1 MMNEQMMAFIQ
12 TLSPEKQANLMASLS
27 QQAPQQP
34 QQPVDP
40 RMGLPGQNNPQQGIP
55 GAFQDFQGQA
65 GVIDDQQAQ
74 AEALRGTE
82 NARGVHTANAG
93 FIASNPLSAVATA
106 GNRIKGAYDARA
118 ALKEKKALS
127 DTKTKLLEDFA
138 ATQLMKQAQ
147 AKELRNPS
155 EEAYDNSQY
164 NPSLGA

>member
-12 TLSPEKQANLMASLS
+12 TLPPEKQAQLMASLS

-74 AEALRGTE
+74 AEALR
-82 NARGVHTANAG
+82 NTATPEGMRTQNAG
-93 FIASNPLSAVATA
+93 FVASNPLAHIASTV
-106 GNRIKGAYDARA
+106 GKIKGQYDARA

-127 DTKTKLLEDFA
+127 DTKTDLLEDFA
-138 ATQLMKQAQ
+138 AKQLMKQAQ
-147 AKELRNPS
+147 AKQLREGGEGSPV
-155 EEAYDNSQY
+155 DY
-164 NPSLGA
+164 NPPMSA